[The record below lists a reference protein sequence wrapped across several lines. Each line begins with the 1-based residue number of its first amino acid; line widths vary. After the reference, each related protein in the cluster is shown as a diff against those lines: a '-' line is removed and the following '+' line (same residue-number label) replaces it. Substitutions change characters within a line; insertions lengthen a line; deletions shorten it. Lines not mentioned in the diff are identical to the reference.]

1 MTRLSVNCQKTLQ
14 FTRLHSSYFVF
25 NSRAIKLILQGQSEY
40 RAWRDWGPHM
50 SRHFQNGFLKANTH
64 HMAVHVR
71 HAHVGVHRTQIVYL
85 SAKLRN
91 KPRLTLYIMYVI
103 IKETKMMMQGNFT
116 ALHRYFY
123 DRMSMSVHVCLMID
137 GTTSTPLVYKLK
149 SLHSLIKHS

>member
-1 MTRLSVNCQKTLQ
+1 MTRLSVNCQKKLQ

-40 RAWRDWGPHM
+40 RARRDWRPHM

-71 HAHVGVHRTQIVYL
+71 RAHVG
-85 SAKLRN
+85 AKLRN
-91 KPRLTLYIMYVI
+91 KPRLILYIMYVI

-123 DRMSMSVHVCLMID
+123 DRMSVSVHVCLMID
-137 GTTSTPLVYKLK
+137 GTTSTPLVFKLK

>member
-1 MTRLSVNCQKTLQ
+1 
-14 FTRLHSSYFVF
+14 
-25 NSRAIKLILQGQSEY
+25 
-40 RAWRDWGPHM
+40 M

-71 HAHVGVHRTQIVYL
+71 RAHVG
-85 SAKLRN
+85 AKLQN
-91 KPRLTLYIMYVI
+91 KPRLILYIMYVI

-137 GTTSTPLVYKLK
+137 GITSTALVYKLK

>member
-1 MTRLSVNCQKTLQ
+1 MTRLSVNCQKKLQ

-40 RAWRDWGPHM
+40 RARRDWRPHM

-71 HAHVGVHRTQIVYL
+71 HAHVG
-85 SAKLRN
+85 AKLRN
-91 KPRLTLYIMYVI
+91 KPRLILYIMYVI

>member
-1 MTRLSVNCQKTLQ
+1 
-14 FTRLHSSYFVF
+14 
-25 NSRAIKLILQGQSEY
+25 
-40 RAWRDWGPHM
+40 
-50 SRHFQNGFLKANTH
+50 
-64 HMAVHVR
+64 MAVHVR
-71 HAHVGVHRTQIVYL
+71 RAHVG
-85 SAKLRN
+85 AKLRN

-137 GTTSTPLVYKLK
+137 GITSTPLVYKLK

>member
-1 MTRLSVNCQKTLQ
+1 MTRLSVNCQKKLQ

-40 RAWRDWGPHM
+40 RARRDWRPHM

-64 HMAVHVR
+64 HMAVHVT
-71 HAHVGVHRTQIVYL
+71 HAHVG
-85 SAKLRN
+85 AKLQN
-91 KPRLTLYIMYVI
+91 KPRLTLYIMYVR

-116 ALHRYFY
+116 ALHRYFD
-123 DRMSMSVHVCLMID
+123 DRLSVSVHVCLMID
-137 GTTSTPLVYKLK
+137 GITSTPLVYKLK

>member
-1 MTRLSVNCQKTLQ
+1 MTRLSVNCQKKLQ

-40 RAWRDWGPHM
+40 RAQRDWGPHM

-71 HAHVGVHRTQIVYL
+71 HARWCTQV
-85 SAKLRN
+85 LRN

-137 GTTSTPLVYKLK
+137 GITSTPLVYKLK

>member
-1 MTRLSVNCQKTLQ
+1 
-14 FTRLHSSYFVF
+14 
-25 NSRAIKLILQGQSEY
+25 
-40 RAWRDWGPHM
+40 M

-71 HAHVGVHRTQIVYL
+71 RAHVG
-85 SAKLRN
+85 AKLRN
-91 KPRLTLYIMYVI
+91 KPRLILYIMYVI

>member
-1 MTRLSVNCQKTLQ
+1 MTRLSVNCQKKLQ

-40 RAWRDWGPHM
+40 RARRDWRPHM

-71 HAHVGVHRTQIVYL
+71 HAHVG
-85 SAKLRN
+85 AKLRN
-91 KPRLTLYIMYVI
+91 KPRLILYIMYVI

-137 GTTSTPLVYKLK
+137 GITSTPLVYKLK